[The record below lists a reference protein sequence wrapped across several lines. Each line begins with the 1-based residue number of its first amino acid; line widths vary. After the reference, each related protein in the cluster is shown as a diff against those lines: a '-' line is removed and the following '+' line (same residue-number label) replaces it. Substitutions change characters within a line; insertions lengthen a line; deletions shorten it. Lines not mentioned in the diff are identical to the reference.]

1 MAKLIEL
8 RVKDFRAFRAAQ
20 ATFSPNGPTLIAGPN
35 NAGKSAL
42 LSAFDVVGTSDVS
55 ATRRHAQ
62 GDDIR
67 VWARWRLTGDEISLM
82 QLGDPKYLER
92 IIPEGT
98 ADGLEWEFGEFQ
110 GHLQPVAISI
120 TRTNG
125 LPPLTFAR
133 IGNPGPGLDLA
144 YADRPRPKRN
154 AKPEQDFKPNR
165 IGRLRKDTSTVDPRE
180 AITYRSELSW
190 DGETLG
196 GFRSTSSWDNDTLS
210 AFTDVGRT
218 SFIGPAMLAAH
229 SMLTQWRQGYYH
241 FKPLRESYGR
251 EAPLAN
257 ISPTL
262 ESSGANLA
270 TVLLYL
276 QTNEPQTWR
285 HLNALV
291 QKIVPGVGNL
301 MTPVRDNTCSV
312 VFEDVWIPGHHHN
325 LKDLGTG
332 VEQLLMTLVVGLTQ
346 TATTVI
352 LEEPETGLHPGAQ
365 RALLDLI
372 QEWSKDRLFIAST
385 HSATMLDWHSP
396 TTSILAVTRTGPE
409 SSVELV
415 TTNRMAVFH
424 ELDVRLSDLLSAERI
439 LILEGPT
446 DKAIFEAWFP
456 DVIRDP
462 RAAVLAGG
470 GGFNSRH
477 ADTLASWLAETD
489 LLARRVLYVR
499 DRDELSTDTITR
511 LEASEHVYVLPAR
524 ELENLML
531 DFPAL
536 AEVISAKLARRGQPA
551 VAFDEISR
559 TARTLADA
567 LQPTVVLRRVMA
579 DLTEP
584 IRLVDNS
591 LRRQLI
597 KQQAGEAE
605 LTAAVLARVP
615 DKDAVASDISMSWAH
630 HAAEVSDTW
639 DAAWTNLVPGADL
652 LNALWNHYL
661 NEGYSK
667 SSDGLAVAESMQTPP
682 PILTEVIRKFAQ

>member
-35 NAGKSAL
+35 NSGKSAL

-67 VWARWRLTGDEISLM
+67 VWARWQLTEDEISLM
-82 QLGDPKYLER
+82 QPRDPNFLQR
-92 IIPEGT
+92 IISEGM

-110 GHLQPVAISI
+110 GHLQPISI
-120 TRTNG
+120 SVARKDG
-125 LPPLTFAR
+125 LPSLTFAK
-133 IGNPGPGLDLA
+133 IEQLGQEFKLV
-144 YADRPRPKRN
+144 YADPPLKQET
-154 AKPEQDFKPNR
+154 KPEQDFRPSRIRRRRGGTPNPYPR
-165 IGRLRKDTSTVDPRE
+165 ISIVFPNKTT
-180 AITYRSELSW
+180 W
-190 DGETLG
+190 DGETFKEYHGSRPLG
-196 GFRSTSSWDNDTLS
+196 EDPLS
-210 AFTDVGRT
+210 FFSLIGHEV
-218 SFIGPAMLAAH
+218 FIGPATLAAH
-229 SMLTQWRQGYYH
+229 SILTQWRQGYYH